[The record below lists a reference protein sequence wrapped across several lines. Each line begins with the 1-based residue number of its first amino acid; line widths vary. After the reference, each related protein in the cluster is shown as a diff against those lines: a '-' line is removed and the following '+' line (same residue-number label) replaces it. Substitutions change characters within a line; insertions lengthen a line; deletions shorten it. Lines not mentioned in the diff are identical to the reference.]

1 MRYPISNIDLG
12 QRDIIDR
19 QTDIYRQLQ
28 RRIYMGI
35 VKGLKDLNKALDKPQ
50 STGGSESKARW
61 VKLEDGESVKIRFL
75 QELDPDSPEYND
87 KMGLG
92 FIAVEHTN
100 PKDYRR
106 KALCTMEDQGKC
118 WGCEQHRKDYKAGWK
133 GRSRLYINVLVDDGK
148 EEPYVAILS
157 QGSSGKTVTP
167 TLIEYAGEMGSIT
180 NLMWRIKRSGTKTDT
195 SYTIIPLA
203 KDEEKFDAV
212 NLELYKLEETAIRE
226 LPYANQEAFFNGE
239 GGQEEEPS
247 TSSDVT
253 W

>member
-1 MRYPISNIDLG
+1 
-12 QRDIIDR
+12 
-19 QTDIYRQLQ
+19 
-28 RRIYMGI
+28 MGI
-35 VKGLKDLNKALDKPQ
+35 VKGLKDLNKALDKP
-50 STGGSESKARW
+50 TYNDSESTQGRW

-75 QELDPDSPEYND
+75 QELDPDSPNYND
-87 KMGLG
+87 KLGLG

-106 KALCTMEDQGKC
+106 KALCTMDDQGKC

-180 NLMWRIKRSGTKTDT
+180 NLVWRIKRSGTKTDT

-203 KDEEKFDAV
+203 KDESQFDYAP
-212 NLELYKLEETAIRE
+212 LELYDLETSAVRN
-226 LPYANQEAFFNGE
+226 LQYAEQESFFSGE
-239 GGQEEEPS
+239 GNAEEPS
-247 TSSDVT
+247 ATSSTLD

>member
-1 MRYPISNIDLG
+1 
-12 QRDIIDR
+12 
-19 QTDIYRQLQ
+19 
-28 RRIYMGI
+28 MGI
-35 VKGLKDLNKALDKPQ
+35 VKGLKDLNKALDKPH
-50 STGGSESKARW
+50 SSGDGSKAKW

-75 QELDPDSPEYND
+75 QELDPDSPSYNE
-87 KMGLG
+87 KLGLG

-106 KALCTMEDQGKC
+106 KALCTMDDQGKC
-118 WGCEQHRKDYKAGWK
+118 YGCEQHRKDYKAGWK

-148 EEPYVAILS
+148 EDPYVAILS

-180 NLMWRIKRSGTKTDT
+180 NLMWRIKRTGEKTDT

-203 KDEEKFDAV
+203 KDETKFDTSS
-212 NLELYKLEETAIRE
+212 LSLYKLEETAVRD
-226 LPYANQEAFFNGE
+226 LPYADQEAFFNGE
-239 GGQEEEPS
+239 SAQGESES
-247 TSSDVT
+247 ATSSNLD

>member
-1 MRYPISNIDLG
+1 
-12 QRDIIDR
+12 
-19 QTDIYRQLQ
+19 
-28 RRIYMGI
+28 MGI
-35 VKGLKDLNKALDKPQ
+35 VKGLKDLNKALDKPSYNESD
-50 STGGSESKARW
+50 STKGRW

-75 QELDPDSPEYND
+75 QELDPDSPSYNE
-87 KMGLG
+87 KNGLG

-118 WGCEQHRKDYKAGWK
+118 WGCEQHRKDFKAGWK

-148 EEPYVAILS
+148 EDPYVAILS

-203 KDEEKFDAV
+203 KDESPFDYSS
-212 NLELYKLEETAIRE
+212 LELYALETSAVRD
-226 LPYANQEAFFNGE
+226 LPYADQEGFFSG
-239 GGQEEEPS
+239 EPS
-247 TSSDVT
+247 GGENQATTATSSSLD

>member
-1 MRYPISNIDLG
+1 
-12 QRDIIDR
+12 
-19 QTDIYRQLQ
+19 
-28 RRIYMGI
+28 MGI
-35 VKGLKDLNKALDKPQ
+35 VKGLKDLNKALDKP
-50 STGGSESKARW
+50 TYNEGDGTKARW
-61 VKLEDGESVKIRFL
+61 VKLEDGESVKVRYL
-75 QELDPDSPEYND
+75 QELDPDSPNYSE
-87 KMGLG
+87 KLGLG

-106 KALCTMEDQGKC
+106 KALCSMDDQGKC

-180 NLMWRIKRSGTKTDT
+180 NLMWRIKRTGTKTDT

-203 KDEEKFDAV
+203 KDETPFDASS
-212 NLELYKLEETAIRE
+212 LELYKLEESAVRD
-226 LPYANQEAFFNGE
+226 LPYTEQEAFFNGE
-239 GGQEEEPS
+239 GGNSES
-247 TSSDVT
+247 SDSATSSSLD

>member
-1 MRYPISNIDLG
+1 
-12 QRDIIDR
+12 
-19 QTDIYRQLQ
+19 
-28 RRIYMGI
+28 MGI
-35 VKGLKDLNKALDKPQ
+35 VRGLKDLNKALDKPSYNDSD
-50 STGGSESKARW
+50 STKGRW
-61 VKLEDGESVKIRFL
+61 VKLEDGESVKVRFL
-75 QELDPDSPEYND
+75 QELDPDSPSYNE
-87 KMGLG
+87 KNGLG

-118 WGCEQHRKDYKAGWK
+118 YGCEQHRKDYKAGWK
-133 GRSRLYINVLVDDGK
+133 GRSRLYMNVLVDDGK
-148 EEPYVAILS
+148 EDPYVAILS

-203 KDEEKFDAV
+203 KDESPFDTSS
-212 NLELYKLEETAIRE
+212 LELFDLETSAVRD
-226 LPYANQEAFFNGE
+226 LPYTEQEAFFAGEASHGEEQSQSASNG
-239 GGQEEEPS
+239 S
-247 TSSDVT
+247 VD

>member
-1 MRYPISNIDLG
+1 M
-12 QRDIIDR
+12 
-19 QTDIYRQLQ
+19 
-28 RRIYMGI
+28 
-35 VKGLKDLNKALDKPQ
+35 DKPQ
-50 STGGSESKARW
+50 STGGEGSKARW
-61 VKLEDGESVKIRFL
+61 VKLEDTESVKIRFL
-75 QELDPDSPEYND
+75 QELDPDSPTYNE
-87 KMGLG
+87 KNGLG

-106 KALCTMEDQGKC
+106 KALCSFDDQGKC

-148 EEPYVAILS
+148 EDPYVAILS

-195 SYTIIPLA
+195 SYTIIPLQ
-203 KDEEKFDAV
+203 KDETPFDSSA
-212 NLELYKLEETAIRE
+212 LELYKLEETAVRD
-226 LPYANQEAFFNGE
+226 LPYTEQEAFFAGE
-239 GGQEEEPS
+239 AGHGEES
-247 TSSDVT
+247 SATSSSLD

>member
-1 MRYPISNIDLG
+1 
-12 QRDIIDR
+12 
-19 QTDIYRQLQ
+19 
-28 RRIYMGI
+28 MGI
-35 VKGLKDLNKALDKPQ
+35 VKGLKDLNKALDKPTYSDSD
-50 STGGSESKARW
+50 STKGRW

-75 QELDPDSPEYND
+75 QELDPDSPSYNE
-87 KMGLG
+87 KAGLG

-148 EEPYVAILS
+148 EDPYVAILS

-203 KDEEKFDAV
+203 KDEKPFDASS
-212 NLELYKLEETAIRE
+212 LELFKLEETAVRD
-226 LPYANQEAFFNGE
+226 LPYTEQEAFFAGDNSE
-239 GGQEEEPS
+239 EKQES
-247 TSSDVT
+247 ATSSSVD

>member
-1 MRYPISNIDLG
+1 
-12 QRDIIDR
+12 
-19 QTDIYRQLQ
+19 
-28 RRIYMGI
+28 MGI
-35 VKGLKDLNKALDKPQ
+35 VRGLKDLNKALDKP
-50 STGGSESKARW
+50 SYSESDSTKGRW

-75 QELDPDSPEYND
+75 QELDPDSPSYNE
-87 KMGLG
+87 KNGLG

-118 WGCEQHRKDYKAGWK
+118 WGCEQHRKDFKAGWK

-148 EEPYVAILS
+148 EDPYVAILS

-203 KDEEKFDAV
+203 KDEAAFDYSS
-212 NLELYKLEETAIRE
+212 LELYALETSAVRD
-226 LPYANQEAFFNGE
+226 LPYTEQEGFFSG
-239 GGQEEEPS
+239 EPS
-247 TSSDVT
+247 GGENQASTATSSSLD